1 MSKIEFWHH
10 HVGISVPDLEASIR
24 WYQDVLGFECE
35 KRFRIEAIP
44 ASCAMIKNGP
54 LRIELF
60 QADKY
65 KPMSDER
72 RAPDTDNLTLG
83 NKHGAFVVEDVFK
96 LADHFR
102 AKGVDI
108 VWVKRMSPTQAA
120 VFIRDNSGVIL
131 EFVEGKKP
139 QETQSLL

>member
-1 MSKIEFWHH
+1 MDKIDFWHH
-10 HVGISVPDLEASIR
+10 HIGISVPDLEKSIQ
-24 WYQDVLGFECE
+24 WYHDILGFECE

-60 QADKY
+60 QPDNF
-65 KPMSDER
+65 KPMPDER
-72 RAPDTDNLTLG
+72 RAPDTDNLTHG

-108 VWVKRMSPTQAA
+108 VWVKRMGPGVAA
-120 VFIRDNSGVIL
+120 VFIRDNFGTIL
-131 EFVEGKKP
+131 EFVEGRQP
-139 QETQSLL
+139 QETRSQL